1 MATVED
7 YVARIE
13 ETCGED
19 KGSVVTLK
27 YDKKSEAI
35 DKILKKAKLKKSL
48 SGIIFELEFQGI
60 SFRLFSS
67 GKTIFKGVKNKEALH
82 DLLAALLL

>member
-13 ETCGED
+13 QTCGEN
-19 KGSVVTLK
+19 KSAIVTLK
-27 YDKKSEAI
+27 YDKKNEAI
-35 DKILKKAKLKKSL
+35 DKIMKKAKLKKSL

-60 SFRLFSS
+60 SFRMFSS
-67 GKTIFKGVKNKEALH
+67 GKIIFTGVKNKEALH
-82 DLLAALLL
+82 DILTALLL

>member
-1 MATVED
+1 VATVED

-27 YDKKSEAI
+27 YAKKDEAI
-35 DKILKKAKLKKSL
+35 AKIMKKATLKKSL

-60 SFRLFSS
+60 SFRMFSS
-67 GKTIFKGVKNKEALH
+67 GKAIFKSVKNKESLH

>member
-27 YDKKSEAI
+27 YGKKSEAI
-35 DKILKKAKLKKSL
+35 AKIMKKAKLKKSL

-67 GKTIFKGVKNKEALH
+67 GKAIFKGVKDKEALH
-82 DLLAALLL
+82 ELLAALLM

>member
-19 KGSVVTLK
+19 KSAIVTLK
-27 YDKKSEAI
+27 YDKKDEAI
-35 DKILKKAKLKKSL
+35 AKILKKAKLKKSL
-48 SGIIFELEFQGI
+48 SGIIFELDFQGI
-60 SFRLFSS
+60 SFRMFSS
-67 GKTIFKGVKNKEALH
+67 GKAIFEGVKNKEALH
-82 DLLAALLL
+82 DLLVALLM

>member
-7 YVARIE
+7 YVARTE
-13 ETCGED
+13 ETCGENR
-19 KGSVVTLK
+19 SAIVTLK

-35 DKILKKAKLKKSL
+35 NKILKKAKLKKSL

-60 SFRLFSS
+60 SFRMFSS
-67 GKTIFKGVKNKEALH
+67 GKIIFTEVKNKEVLR
-82 DLLAALLL
+82 DLLNALLL

>member
-13 ETCGED
+13 ETCGEN
-19 KGSVVTLK
+19 KSAIVTLK
-27 YDKKSEAI
+27 YDKKGEAI

-48 SGIIFELEFQGI
+48 SGIISELEFQGI
-60 SFRLFSS
+60 SFRIFSS
-67 GKTIFKGVKNKEALH
+67 GKIIFTGVKDKEALH
-82 DLLAALLL
+82 NLLTALLL